1 MRTRTL
7 GFVSD
12 LLILGSVFA
21 IAQNASRIDHLKW
34 LAGSWRM
41 EKAGTVLE
49 EQWNA
54 PAGGLML
61 ALGRTVKNG
70 KLIEFEFLRIEQRGD
85 SLVYLAQPGGQ
96 PPTEFTLE
104 SLTSS
109 EVVFANLRHDFP
121 KRIRYKKNADGS
133 VTARVEDETG
143 KKGQDFPYKSSTV
156 GSQATAGQ

>member
-7 GFVSD
+7 GFVFG
-12 LLILGSVFA
+12 LGILGSALAV
-21 IAQNASRIDHLKW
+21 AQNASRIDDLKW
-34 LAGSWRM
+34 LAGSWRL
-41 EKAGTVLE
+41 EKSGTVIE

-54 PAGGLML
+54 PAGGVML
-61 ALGRTVKNG
+61 ATGRTVKTG
-70 KLIEFEFLRIEQRGD
+70 KLVEFEFLRIEQRGD

-96 PPTEFTLE
+96 PPTEFPLE
-104 SLTSS
+104 SMTPT
-109 EVVFANLRHDFP
+109 EVVFANLQHDFP

-156 GSQATAGQ
+156 GLGGQ